1 MLPWRRSKFVL
12 VEDQAKSKAKSLGG
26 AGLTYHSILSS
37 LLHSCPDLLPD
48 FPLNW
53 VSSLFQTKRQ
63 KVELNK
69 EEPVYNARYLG
80 SVVTITAKGSG
91 CTQEA
96 VGKIWT
102 RSNYGEQSLK
112 MRLTVG
118 PQGLR
123 MSPDK
128 RKKPTHVYS
137 LDRITCCAADPCRP
151 KILAWVYRHRVK
163 NMAVV
168 LRCHAVLLSRSEK
181 ARRVARSL
189 DRNATAAF
197 GEFKR
202 LKRQSDFRHRQQLLL
217 GEDAVPLMPIRR
229 LLNGQCHYRPPAD
242 SPAGSSAR
250 LAPIAE
256 EEEEGE
262 GEQQDEDKEQRA
274 KEEEEEEEGEVEVEV
289 EDEDQDQREKG
300 KKEEGVREHQGHPGR
315 PRVLTTS
322 RDPTQLLSELA
333 LGDIAGLE
341 DCQINFVNDRNNNT
355 FTFITSLV

>member
-151 KILAWVYRHRVK
+151 KILAWVYRHQVK

-242 SPAGSSAR
+242 GPAGSSAR

-256 EEEEGE
+256 EEEEEEGEGE

-274 KEEEEEEEGEVEVEV
+274 KEEEEEGEG
-289 EDEDQDQREKG
+289 D
-300 KKEEGVREHQGHPGR
+300 
-315 PRVLTTS
+315 